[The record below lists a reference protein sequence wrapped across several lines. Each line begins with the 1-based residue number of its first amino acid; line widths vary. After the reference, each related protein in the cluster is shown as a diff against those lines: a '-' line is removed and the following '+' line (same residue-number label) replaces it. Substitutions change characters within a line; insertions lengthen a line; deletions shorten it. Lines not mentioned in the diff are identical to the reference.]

1 MILAAALVLLVSAC
15 LVLYRA
21 VAGPSVYDRILAVN
35 ALGTKTVLL
44 VLLIGFL
51 DAPSFFVDT
60 SMVYA
65 LVNFVA
71 TIAIL
76 RFVSQRRLG

>member
-1 MILAAALVLLVSAC
+1 MILASALVLLFSAC
-15 LVLYRA
+15 VVLHRA
-21 VAGPSVYDRILAVN
+21 VVGPSVYDRILAVN

-51 DAPSFFVDT
+51 DAPSFFIDT

-76 RFVSQRRLG
+76 RFVSHRRLG

>member
-1 MILAAALVLLVSAC
+1 MILAAALVLLFSAC
-15 LVLYRA
+15 VVLYRA
-21 VAGPSVYDRILAVN
+21 VVGPSVYDRILAVN

-51 DAPSFFVDT
+51 DAPAFFIDT

-76 RFVSQRRLG
+76 RFVSHRRLG

>member
-1 MILAAALVLLVSAC
+1 MILAAALILLLSAC
-15 LVLYRA
+15 VVLHRA
-21 VAGPSVYDRILAVN
+21 VVGPTVYDRILAAN

-44 VLLIGFL
+44 VLLLGFL
-51 DAPSFFVDT
+51 DEPEFFVDT

-76 RFVSQRRLG
+76 RFVSLRRLG